1 MLFIYM
7 YSARLRD
14 GYTSLR
20 DSMGI
25 LCEEVQGERVV
36 GGVDGDT
43 ANCCG
48 GVSNDNFVFTGMP
61 VFYSRPK
68 PIVQSIVDIAHYF
81 PFITYTI
88 VGTC

>member
-1 MLFIYM
+1 M

-43 ANCCG
+43 ANCSG